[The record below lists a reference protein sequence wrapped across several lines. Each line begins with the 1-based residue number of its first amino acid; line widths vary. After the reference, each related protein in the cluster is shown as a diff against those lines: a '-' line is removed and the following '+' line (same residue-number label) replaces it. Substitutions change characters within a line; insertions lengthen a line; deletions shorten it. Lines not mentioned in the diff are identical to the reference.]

1 MKQID
6 LHGTLHSDAELKIEN
21 FVLMYQNECPIRIIT
36 GNSAVFQNITRKLLD
51 KYGFIYEYESDFN
64 LGSIIVLGFYK

>member
-21 FVLMYQNECPIRIIT
+21 FVLIYQNECPIRIIT
-36 GNSAVFQNITRKLLD
+36 GNSSVMFNITKKILN
-51 KYGFIYEYESDFN
+51 KYNFKYEYESDFN
-64 LGSIIVLGFYK
+64 LGSIIVLGYYK